1 MSGASRLES
10 FVRELTRSAERD
22 GAIEEAMTQRTQELL
37 ADLISVDDWLPD
49 WCAQPDPDIYR
60 QYLLHCDPLQRFS
73 VVSFVWGPGQQ
84 TPIHDHLTWG
94 VLGLLRGGERDL
106 EFEITDSA
114 AVAGEETHL
123 HPGDIGIVSPTVGD
137 VHQVTNGFDD
147 QVSVSIHVYGANIG
161 RVERHVFDAATGAQ
175 KQFISSYFNDTVPNI
190 WNVTTN

>member
-10 FVRELTRSAERD
+10 FVGELTRSAERD

-37 ADLISVDDWLPD
+37 AELISVDDWLPD
-49 WCAQPDPDIYR
+49 WCAQPDPDTYR
-60 QYLLHCDPLQRFS
+60 QYLLHCDPLERFS

-84 TPIHDHLTWG
+84 TPIHDHHTWG
-94 VLGLLRGGERDL
+94 VLGLLRGGERDQ
-106 EFEITDSA
+106 EFEITGDA

-123 HPGDIGIVSPTVGD
+123 HPGDISVVSPTIGD

-161 RVERHVFDAATGAQ
+161 RVERHVFDAASGAP
-175 KQFISSYFNDTVPNI
+175 KPFISSYFNDTVPNI
-190 WNVTTN
+190 WNVTTD